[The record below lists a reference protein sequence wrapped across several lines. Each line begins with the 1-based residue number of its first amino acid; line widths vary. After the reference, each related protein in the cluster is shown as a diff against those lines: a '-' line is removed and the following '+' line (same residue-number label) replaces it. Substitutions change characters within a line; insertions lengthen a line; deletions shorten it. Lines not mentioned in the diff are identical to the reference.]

1 LIAAFAIGR
10 QGATPITISAAVPD
24 PPSNPGP
31 APSPLVPIWLSN
43 LAALGWRSLVVV
55 GLGALLF
62 RLLVQVGMVT
72 STLILSACVVAA
84 VEPLVREGRGRG
96 WSRAKAAAIG
106 SGIAALAVV
115 GVIVLTALAFV
126 PYIPDLVARIQEGLA
141 SLVEQLKTQP
151 ISAGAADAIQN
162 VAGETLN
169 WIVDAGASI
178 VSAAASAITVLILS
192 AFLVFYLL
200 LDGDHG
206 WSTVVGSVEGWRRER
221 LTRGG
226 EVALE
231 RLGSFVRGSVLLAS
245 LNAAAAFVLMV
256 ILGLPFAGPLAVVV
270 FFGGLV
276 PYFGLVLAIGAI
288 VLVAIASGATLSALV
303 LLVALIAVNVV
314 VDRVVVPR
322 VMGERVKVH
331 PAVALVAIPVGA
343 AVAGIFGVI
352 FAVPVMVP
360 IVAVSGS
367 LVSVLNQRN
376 PSPGSVGIVPV
387 WLDRIAQWSWRLLIV
402 LAVLIVGIVTV
413 GQMPV
418 IVLPI
423 ILAAVLAPTCL
434 PVVRWLESRG
444 VGRRAAALSVVLGAT
459 VITGALLWLAFVA
472 LVGEMGDIA
481 ANAVAGAAQANAG
494 TGGNVAALQ
503 SIAASLGSQV
513 GDVVRLVGG
522 SAIVAFVGIT
532 LIGLVLAYYLL
543 IDGGRGW
550 TFATGHLSTWRRR
563 RLDEAGE
570 RAVGVLG
577 GYMFGTAVV
586 SAFGAATQWL
596 LMTILGLPLALPLA
610 VLSFFL
616 CFIPYIGG
624 FITTGLAFLV
634 TLAVG
639 DQVDIIVM
647 AIFTVVFNIV
657 QGNVLQPL
665 VYGKVASLHPAVVLM
680 AIPAAGAV
688 AGILG
693 MFLVVP
699 FLGVVSVSWQTILG
713 TFGDADTTRAPEV
726 PAGTAAAERPAVAGA
741 SANAPPDAD
750 RSGQADAPSVA
761 TSAPAAEHQAGGGV

>member
-1 LIAAFAIGR
+1 
-10 QGATPITISAAVPD
+10 V
-24 PPSNPGP
+24 
-31 APSPLVPIWLSN
+31 V
-43 LAALGWRSLVVV
+43 ALGA
-55 GLGALLF
+55 GIF
-62 RLLVQVGMVT
+62 RLLLQVGMVT
-72 STLILSACVVAA
+72 STLIISACVVAA
-84 VEPLVREGRGRG
+84 VQPQVTARRRRG
-96 WSRAKAAAIG
+96 WSRAKAAAYG

-115 GVIVLTALAFV
+115 AVIAFTALAFV
-126 PYIPDLVARIQEGLA
+126 PYIPDLVARIQAGLA
-141 SLVEQLKTQP
+141 SLVLQLQAQSIT
-151 ISAGAADAIQN
+151 AGAADAIQN
-162 VAGETLN
+162 VAGDTVS
-169 WIVDAGASI
+169 WFVGAGASI
-178 VSAAASAITVLILS
+178 VETAASAITVLILA

-200 LDGDHG
+200 LDGDRG
-206 WSTVVGSVEGWRRER
+206 WSTVVGSVAGWRREQ

-226 EVALE
+226 EAALE
-231 RLGSFVRGSVLLAS
+231 RLGSFVRGTVLLAS
-245 LNAAAAFVLMV
+245 LNSAAAFVLMV
-256 ILGLPFAGPLAVVV
+256 VLGVPFAGPLAVLVL
-270 FFGGLV
+270 FGGLV
-276 PYFGLVLAIGAI
+276 PYIGLVLAIGAI
-288 VLVAIASGATLSALV
+288 VLVAIASGLTFQALV
-303 LLVALIAVNVV
+303 LVVGMVVVNVV

-322 VMGERVKVH
+322 VIGERVKVH

-343 AVAGIFGVI
+343 AIAGLFGVV

-376 PSPGSVGIVPV
+376 PSPEAVGIVPV

-402 LAVLIVGIVTV
+402 LAVLAVGIGIVGQT
-413 GQMPV
+413 PV
-418 IVLPI
+418 IVMPI

-434 PVVRWLESRG
+434 PVVRWLEGRG
-444 VGRRAAALSVVLGAT
+444 VNRSGAALSVVLGAT
-459 VITGALLWLAFVA
+459 VITGGLLWLAFVA
-472 LVGEMGDIA
+472 LVREVGDIA
-481 ANAVAGAAQANAG
+481 ANAVAGAAQANASA
-494 TGGNVAALQ
+494 GGNAAALE

-513 GDVVRLVGG
+513 SGVVRFVGG
-522 SAIVAFVGIT
+522 SAIVAFIGIT

-550 TFATGHLSTWRRR
+550 TFATGRLSTWRRR

-596 LMTILGLPLALPLA
+596 LMTLLGLPLALPLA

-639 DQVDIIVM
+639 DQIDIIVM

-688 AGILG
+688 AGVLG

-713 TFGDADTTRAPEV
+713 TFGDEESAGVPENTPGKLVAAP
-726 PAGTAAAERPAVAGA
+726 AAAGLAIAAG
-741 SANAPPDAD
+741 PPDAV
-750 RSGQADAPSVA
+750 SASPPAGQSA
-761 TSAPAAEHQAGGGV
+761 TATERQAGSRGV

>member
-1 LIAAFAIGR
+1 MIAGLSVGA
-10 QGATPITISAAVPD
+10 QGATPITVPAPAPDPTIDPGSAAP
-24 PPSNPGP
+24 
-31 APSPLVPIWLSN
+31 PLVPIWLSN

-55 GLGALLF
+55 ALGTLLF

-72 STLILSACVVAA
+72 STLIISACVVAA
-84 VEPLVREGRGRG
+84 VEPFVRAGRVRG
-96 WSRAKAAAIG
+96 WSRAKAAAYG
-106 SGIAALAVV
+106 SGIAAIAVV
-115 GVIVLTALAFV
+115 AMIVITALAFV
-126 PYIPDLVARIQEGLA
+126 PYIPDLVARIEDGLA
-141 SLVEQLKTQP
+141 SLVQQLQAQP
-151 ISAGAADAIQN
+151 ISAGAADAVKN

-169 WIVDAGASI
+169 WIVEAGASI

-206 WSTVVGSVEGWRRER
+206 WSTVVGSVQGWRRER
-221 LTRGG
+221 LTQGG

-231 RLGSFVRGSVLLAS
+231 RLGSFVRGTVLLAS
-245 LNAAAAFVLMV
+245 LNAAAALVLMV
-256 ILGLPFAGPLAVVV
+256 ILGLPFAGPLAVLV

-276 PYFGLVLAIGAI
+276 PYVGLVLAIGAI
-288 VLVAIASGATLSALV
+288 VLVAIASDAAVKGLV
-303 LLVALIAVNVV
+303 LLVGMVVVNVI

-322 VMGERVKVH
+322 VIGERVKVH

-343 AVAGIFGVI
+343 AVAGLFGAV
-352 FAVPVMVP
+352 FAVPLMVP

-376 PSPGSVGIVPV
+376 PSPQAVGIVPV
-387 WLDRIAQWSWRLLIV
+387 WLDRIAQWSWRLLII
-402 LAVLIVGIVTV
+402 LAVLIVAIVTV
-413 GQMPV
+413 GQTPV

-423 ILAAVLAPTCL
+423 ILATVLAPTCL
-434 PVVRWLESRG
+434 PVVRWLEGRG
-444 VGRRAAALSVVLGAT
+444 VSRSGAALTVILGAT
-459 VITGALLWLAFVA
+459 LITGGLLWLAFVA
-472 LVGEMGDIA
+472 LVGSMGDIA
-481 ANAVAGAAQANAG
+481 ANARAGAAQANAEA
-494 TGGNVAALQ
+494 GGNLAAMQ

-513 GDVVRLVGG
+513 GDVVRFVGG

-634 TLAVG
+634 ALAVG
-639 DQVDIIVM
+639 DRIDIIVM
-647 AIFTVVFNIV
+647 AAFTVVFNIV

-665 VYGKVASLHPAVVLM
+665 VYGKVASLHPAVVLL

-688 AGILG
+688 AGVLG

-713 TFGDADTTRAPEV
+713 TFGDEESAGVPEST
-726 PAGTAAAERPAVAGA
+726 PG
-741 SANAPPDAD
+741 
-750 RSGQADAPSVA
+750 
-761 TSAPAAEHQAGGGV
+761 TSAPAPAAAGIATANGPPDAGAPAPSVGQPATATKPQAGSGGV

>member
-1 LIAAFAIGR
+1 
-10 QGATPITISAAVPD
+10 
-24 PPSNPGP
+24 
-31 APSPLVPIWLSN
+31 
-43 LAALGWRSLVVV
+43 VVV
-55 GLGALLF
+55 ALGALVF
-62 RLLVQVGMVT
+62 RMLLQVGMVT

-115 GVIVLTALAFV
+115 GAIVLTALAFV
-126 PYIPDLVARIQEGLA
+126 PYIPVVVARIQEGLA

-162 VAGETLN
+162 AAGETLN
-169 WIVDAGASI
+169 WLVEAGGAI
-178 VSAAASAITVLILS
+178 VSAAASTITILILA

-206 WSTVVGSVEGWRRER
+206 WSTVVGSVQGWRRER
-221 LTRGG
+221 LTKGG

-231 RLGSFVRGSVLLAS
+231 RLGSFVRGSLLLAS
-245 LNAAAAFVLMV
+245 LNAVAAFVLMV
-256 ILGLPFAGPLAVVV
+256 ILGLPLAGPLAVLV

-276 PYFGLVLAIGAI
+276 PYFGLVLAVGAI
-288 VLVAIASGATLSALV
+288 LLVAIASGATFQALV
-303 LLVALIAVNVV
+303 LLVALIVVNVV

-343 AVAGIFGVI
+343 AVAGIFGII

-376 PSPGSVGIVPV
+376 PAPAVGLVPV

-402 LAVLIVGIVTV
+402 LAVLIVGIAIV
-413 GQMPV
+413 GQLPV
-418 IVLPI
+418 LVMPI

-444 VGRRAAALSVVLGAT
+444 VNRSGAALAVVLGAT
-459 VITGALLWLAFVA
+459 VITGGLLWLAFVA

-503 SIAASLGSQV
+503 SVAASLGSGV
-513 GDVVRLVGG
+513 GEVVRLVGG
-522 SAIVAFVGIT
+522 SAIAAFVGIT

-550 TFATGHLSTWRRR
+550 TFATGHLSPWRRR

-647 AIFTVVFNIV
+647 AAFTVVFNIV

-665 VYGKVASLHPAVVLM
+665 VYGKVASLHPAVVLL

-713 TFGDADTTRAPEV
+713 TFGDAETNQ
-726 PAGTAAAERPAVAGA
+726 AAESPV
-741 SANAPPDAD
+741 ANAPPGAD
-750 RSGQADAPSVA
+750 RLGQADAPPIA
-761 TSAPAAEHQAGGGV
+761 TPITATEHQAGGGV